1 MYRQFSY
8 YTSINTSERIKKK
21 SMGSKINCNEMFN
34 NILYKSKEN
43 NWKKYYRRLEYFSKV
58 PLLISDMTSSNF
70 YTNTK
75 CCTDFH
81 IYKKKDKRKLKLN
94 NYHLNNDIF
103 N

>member
-1 MYRQFSY
+1 MYKQFSY

-21 SMGSKINCNEMFN
+21 SMGNKINCNKMFN

-43 NWKKYYRRLEYFSKV
+43 NWKKYYRRLEHFSKV

-94 NYHLNNDIF
+94 NYHLNKDIF

>member
-1 MYRQFSY
+1 MKCLIIY
-8 YTSINTSERIKKK
+8 YIKVKK
-21 SMGSKINCNEMFN
+21 IIG
-34 NILYKSKEN
+34 
-43 NWKKYYRRLEYFSKV
+43 KYYKRLEYFSKV

-75 CCTDFH
+75 CCIDFH

-94 NYHLNNDIF
+94 NYHLNKDIF